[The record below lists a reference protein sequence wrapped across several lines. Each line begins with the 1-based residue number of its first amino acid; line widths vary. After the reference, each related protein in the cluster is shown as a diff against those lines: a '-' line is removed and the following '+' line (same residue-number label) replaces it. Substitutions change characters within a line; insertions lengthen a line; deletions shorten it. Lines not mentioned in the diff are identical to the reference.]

1 MENNPTVVLASSDA
15 DAGASLGLLIEQA
28 TVARVVDT
36 TEKWE
41 GLIALVRDHEPD
53 LVVLALGGTT
63 DALVSRTGA
72 IADQLPNVGVIVI
85 SEHSD
90 PRLAA
95 RVIRAGC
102 SAYLTRGA
110 VDAEIADAVVSV
122 VEVPHQYTP
131 ESVMQ
136 LDEEGMLRSLSAGK
150 GPTRRQDK
158 PKLYARNGPAVLV
171 VRPHVV
177 DERSL
182 YVGRTVP
189 LIMSAEYSIDID
201 GPHDLLLA
209 EWLLMRKG
217 AAHAGGNPA

>member
-122 VEVPHQYTP
+122 
-131 ESVMQ
+131 
-136 LDEEGMLRSLSAGK
+136 LEGRTFVGPSIMDDIVSEYLSIRAEK
-150 GPTRRQDK
+150 R
-158 PKLYARNGPAVLV
+158 ARN
-171 VRPHVV
+171 
-177 DERSL
+177 
-182 YVGRTVP
+182 
-189 LIMSAEYSIDID
+189 
-201 GPHDLLLA
+201 
-209 EWLLMRKG
+209 RKTWKR
-217 AAHAGGNPA
+217 